1 VGAEQYVGPL
11 LEANTKLMDT
21 LRTFKYSDSSV
32 DAESDSD
39 DELALQQ
46 HAYKSM
52 LPCGS
57 ISD

>member
-1 VGAEQYVGPL
+1 VGAEPYVGPL

-21 LRTFKYSDSSV
+21 LKTFKYSDNSV

-46 HAYKSM
+46 HAYKSKI
-52 LPCGS
+52 L
-57 ISD
+57 